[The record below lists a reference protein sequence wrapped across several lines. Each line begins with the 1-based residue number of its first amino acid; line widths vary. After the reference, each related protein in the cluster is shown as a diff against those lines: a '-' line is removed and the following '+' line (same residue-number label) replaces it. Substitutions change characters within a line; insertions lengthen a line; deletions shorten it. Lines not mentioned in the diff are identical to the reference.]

1 MEEGSIQS
9 LTLRYI
15 LTNVEPIYEDGRLVV
30 INTGS
35 YGRILKVMVNGA
47 LCAAKEIH
55 YNIAVGPGNVNVE
68 QFTREIELMSGMR
81 HPNVVQFLGVYP
93 SVRPNALSPLQEVN
107 VPWLI
112 MEYLPF
118 ELHSTL
124 EKQLQLPLSVK
135 VAILLDISRGLS
147 YLHNNRS
154 SEEIIH
160 RDLSARNVL
169 LTTSLSAKLADFGV
183 SKRRDYNATMT
194 KNTGNPWFMPPENK
208 PGSVVR
214 YNTKMDIFSFG
225 VIMLFIIIEKFPDEI
240 LLDTYHNDHG
250 NLLARS
256 EVERRQKYFDIAE
269 GTRDPNAL
277 TLVSLC
283 KECLDNRPEHRPT
296 AENVLSRLNRF
307 NLAEDVME
315 MDKLQLMMR
324 MRQPVNEPPPQPQSP
339 WQPQEVVSVL

>member
-1 MEEGSIQS
+1 MAEGGTIQA
-9 LTLRYI
+9 LTLRYS
-15 LTNVEPIYEDGRLVV
+15 LTNVEPVYEDEKLVV

-81 HPNVVQFLGVYP
+81 HPNVVQFLGVCP
-93 SVRPNALSPLQEVN
+93 SVRPNAMSPLQEVN

-124 EKQLQLPLSVK
+124 EKQLQIPLSVK
-135 VAILLDISRGLS
+135 VAIMLDISRGLS

-169 LTTSLSAKLADFGV
+169 LTSSLSAKLADFGV

-208 PGSVVR
+208 PGSDVR

-225 VIMLFIIIEKFPDEI
+225 VILLFIIIEKFPDEI

-269 GTRDPNAL
+269 GSRDPDTL
-277 TLVSLC
+277 TLVNLC
-283 KECLDNRPEHRPT
+283 KECLDNRPEHRPS
-296 AENVLSRLNRF
+296 AENVLNHLNRF
-307 NLAEDVME
+307 HLPKDAME
-315 MDKLQLMMR
+315 TDKLQLMMR
-324 MRQPVNEPPPQPQSP
+324 MRQLGNEPPQSP
-339 WQPQEVVSVL
+339 RQPQEV